1 LGPDGKKLSGETVR
15 NNKQW
20 TKTAPLA
27 LAAGLICLTPIGL
40 HAQYNVS
47 KPGVVVDN
55 SVLDQL
61 GPPADLPSMLLNTTV
76 SPELQKVMLTPPH
89 AQKQLPAGKG
99 KKHHFTAEDLA
110 APAAGGDPVVHL
122 HPIKP
127 HHSAAKLAK
136 ADKPEKT
143 EKPASETKTA
153 SVAKDSAPTSLT
165 PTLAQPAAPAPVT
178 SEPLAAPPSKA
189 KNPVTTPVPQPTVAA
204 PAPAPVTT
212 PAPAPAAN
220 TQTAQALT
228 AQPAPTDTA
237 SASPAQE
244 SLSTITF
251 DKESAHL
258 PDAARDTLAHLASR
272 MSEDATL
279 EVLVL
284 GYAAGDEENASK
296 ARRLSLSRALAV
308 RSFLIDQGVRRT
320 RIEVRAL
327 GNKVPDGAPD
337 RVDIEMQKRG

>member
-1 LGPDGKKLSGETVR
+1 VKLTGETVS

-27 LAAGLICLTPIGL
+27 LAAGLICLAPAAL
-40 HAQYNVS
+40 HAQNGVNG

-61 GPPADLPSMLLNTTV
+61 GPPSNL
-76 SPELQKVMLTPPH
+76 PELLLKDSVAPEFQQILLTPPH
-89 AQKQLPAGKG
+89 GQKPAAGKG

-110 APAAGGDPVVHL
+110 QAPGGESAVHL

-127 HHSAAKLAK
+127 HHAAVKQAKVEKPVPVAAK
-136 ADKPEKT
+136 E
-143 EKPASETKTA
+143 
-153 SVAKDSAPTSLT
+153 SAPAALT
-165 PTLAQPAAPAPVT
+165 PTLSQAPTPTAPPPAAVT
-178 SEPLAAPPSKA
+178 SEPLAPPPSKS
-189 KNPVTTPVPQPTVAA
+189 KNPVTTPVPQAPAAA
-204 PAPAPVTT
+204 PAPTPTAP
-212 PAPAPAAN
+212 PPAAA
-220 TQTAQALT
+220 TSGSPTALALT
-228 AQPAPTDTA
+228 AQPPSTEPTATA
-237 SASPAQE
+237 PAQE

-251 DKESAHL
+251 DKDSARL

-272 MSEDATL
+272 MGEDATL

-327 GNKVPDGAPD
+327 GNKVPEGAPD